1 MMRPARAPFALLA
14 LCALLGVGAARA
26 DPQGW
31 SFIRSVGGL
40 RVREPVRVNG
50 LWRLPVRA
58 NVAGIESFTNRP
70 TAQNPLLKC
79 SSVLATIEG
88 RGIYL
93 TVDTA
98 VQRSGGSAR
107 CAAAFLGHAPPGT
120 YTVFY
125 RSPEEPTIRLREV
138 RISP

>member
-1 MMRPARAPFALLA
+1 VRTTLAPIALLA
-14 LCALLGVGAARA
+14 LCALFGAGAARA

-40 RVREPVRVNG
+40 RVGEPIRVNG

-58 NVAGIESFTNRP
+58 NVAGIETFTNRP
-70 TAQNPLLKC
+70 TLQNPFLKC
-79 SSVLATIEG
+79 SAVSAVIEGHGIFLTIE
-88 RGIYL
+88 
-93 TVDTA
+93 TA

-107 CAAAFLGHAPPGT
+107 CAPALLGHAPPGS

-125 RSPEEPTIRLREV
+125 RSPDEPTVRLREV